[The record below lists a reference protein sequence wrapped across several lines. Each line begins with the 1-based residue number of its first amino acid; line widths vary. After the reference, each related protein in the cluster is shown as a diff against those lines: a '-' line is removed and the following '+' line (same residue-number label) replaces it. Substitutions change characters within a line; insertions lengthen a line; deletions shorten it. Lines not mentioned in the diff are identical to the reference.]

1 MGICFH
7 SCRKLTYLVI
17 RFSCAEPLQSSIFF
31 FPSVN
36 MGSHSSRTGNREDE
50 ILQGR
55 HEMKANSLTWLAHSA
70 LRKKKKDS
78 CLSRQHFFLLC
89 NWVSNASPRGERG
102 ADAWILS
109 HVLEL
114 LWWIPCCCSVTSC
127 PTRCKPM
134 DCSTPGFPVLHCLL
148 ELAQIQ
154 VHWVGD
160 AIQPSHLLLPS
171 SFAFNPSQGI
181 TTNKL
186 EEGCCECYYTQRQPS
201 CT

>member
-1 MGICFH
+1 MLSLSNPQSSFSPLLTWGVILLAQEIVKMKYYKVGM
-7 SCRKLTYLVI
+7 RWKLT
-17 RFSCAEPLQSSIFF
+17 PLPGWHIQ
-31 FPSVN
+31 
-36 MGSHSSRTGNREDE
+36 HSE
-50 ILQGR
+50 
-55 HEMKANSLTWLAHSA
+55 
-70 LRKKKKDS
+70 KKKKDS